1 MLDELKCYIA
11 QKKVIQIIHIITV
24 LDFVI
29 DIYQIFIGASP
40 KPTHKKCPKM
50 FPTLY
55 NEF

>member
-29 DIYQIFIGASP
+29 DISNFYWRFSKTYSQ
-40 KPTHKKCPKM
+40 KM
-50 FPTLY
+50 PEDVSYAL
-55 NEF
+55 